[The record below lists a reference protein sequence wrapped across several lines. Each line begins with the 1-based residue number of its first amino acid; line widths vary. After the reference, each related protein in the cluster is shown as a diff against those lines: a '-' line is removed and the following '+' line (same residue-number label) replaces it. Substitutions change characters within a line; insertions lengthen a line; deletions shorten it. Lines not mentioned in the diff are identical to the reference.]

1 MAKAL
6 GTDHINVDIWGAQ
19 GGASTL
25 TTTRHFQTVGDIDS
39 QIVDARIW
47 IGFHFRSSVIAG
59 LDVGN
64 QVANWAFKRY
74 FRPISRSD
82 RLPRCSRPGQARGLL
97 VCSRTSEICRRGLV
111 ARRLAVLLVCA
122 FAGVASSRTAAEAA
136 PACDARAWPQLE
148 RTVGHA
154 GTGPPGT
161 RIGRG
166 TIGRLQRVWQASIG
180 YGNAGAVDV
189 MSSPLVVCG
198 VVFVAAADGRVYAFN
213 AADGHRLWRTSAVGG
228 RFFGAAS
235 GHGMLFAATDG
246 VLYAF
251 ATKTGDLLWSKPIS
265 RLKGAAMA
273 PPLVAGN
280 MLYMVDTG
288 VLTALDARSGAVRW
302 SVPAGQSTFLSV
314 PALANGLIYVGV
326 DQSLA
331 TFDATTGA
339 PRWSATA
346 GDVVWSTPTISGGSA
361 FVGSSDHN
369 LYAFDATTGVR
380 RWTALTGDRVYASAP
395 VAAGGD
401 VYVGSLDNQVHAFD
415 AATGAPKWA
424 FSTGRGLTGSPA
436 IANGVVFIGSLDGTF
451 YALDALTG
459 ALLWSDPVRRPIGS
473 SPAIGTQSVYIA
485 TERTL
490 IAYRVSD

>member
-1 MAKAL
+1 M
-6 GTDHINVDIWGAQ
+6 
-19 GGASTL
+19 
-25 TTTRHFQTVGDIDS
+25 
-39 QIVDARIW
+39 
-47 IGFHFRSSVIAG
+47 
-59 LDVGN
+59 
-64 QVANWAFKRY
+64 
-74 FRPISRSD
+74 
-82 RLPRCSRPGQARGLL
+82 
-97 VCSRTSEICRRGLV
+97 
-111 ARRLAVLLVCA
+111 ARRLAVLLVCG
-122 FAGVASSRTAAEAA
+122 FAVVASSRTAAEAA
-136 PACDARAWPQLE
+136 SACEGGAWPQLE

-166 TIGRLQRVWQASIG
+166 TIGRLRRVWQASIG

-198 VVFVAAADGRVYAFN
+198 VVFVASADGRVYAFN
-213 AADGHRLWRTSAVGG
+213 AAHGHRLWRTNAVGS
-228 RFFGAAS
+228 RFFGAAI

-246 VLYAF
+246 TVYAF
-251 ATKTGDLLWSKPIS
+251 ATKTGELVWSKSVS

-273 PPLVAGN
+273 APLAAGSL
-280 MLYMVDTG
+280 LYVVDSG

-326 DQSLA
+326 DQNLA
-331 TFDATTGA
+331 AFDATTGA
-339 PRWSATA
+339 PRWSAIT
-346 GDVVWSTPTISGGSA
+346 GDVVWSTPTISGGTA

-369 LYAFDATTGVR
+369 LYSFDANTGAL
-380 RWTALTGDRVYASAP
+380 RWTAATGDRVYATAP

-401 VYVGSLDNQVHAFD
+401 VYVGSLDNRLYAFD
-415 AATGAPKWA
+415 AATGAARWA
-424 FSTGRGLTGSPA
+424 FETGRGLTGSPA

-451 YALDALTG
+451 YALDAPTG

-473 SPAIGTQSVYIA
+473 SPAIGTQSVYVT

-490 IAYRVSD
+490 IAYRISN